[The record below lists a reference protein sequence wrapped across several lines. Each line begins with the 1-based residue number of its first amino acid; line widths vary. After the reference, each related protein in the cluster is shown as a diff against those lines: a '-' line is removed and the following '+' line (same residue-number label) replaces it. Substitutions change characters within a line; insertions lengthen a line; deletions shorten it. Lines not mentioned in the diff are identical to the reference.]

1 MQNQSHNILDTDRIG
16 RLLMK
21 LTVPMFFGMFVQTIY
36 SVVDIIFI
44 GHYVGP
50 DGIAGLSIVFPIQML
65 SMGIGSM
72 VGVGGASLISRT
84 IGGGDQRSAERA
96 LGNGITFSI
105 IFSFL
110 LILII
115 LPSMNFLLKLIGAS
129 ENVLPYARDYLI
141 ITTGGGTFNIAS
153 SVLLYFVRAEGNAR
167 VGMISMMLA
176 SILNIILDAVFIISL
191 GMGVKGAALANVI
204 SQMVALIYVLSY
216 YLTGSSYLKIR
227 ASNFAPDLKI
237 LKPMFSI
244 GITQFAQTIASSL
257 SAMFLIRMAV
267 TYGGDIALSAFGIV
281 QRIMMFSS
289 IPGMVLGQ
297 GMQPVLSYNYG
308 AKRYHLAIKAIT
320 TPLVASLIF
329 SMVAFLVLF
338 FIPEPIIRIFTT
350 DTQLVA
356 ESAYAARRIF
366 LVLPLFGF
374 YNVGTLVFPAI
385 GKAVESFIIAVARPV
400 LFLTPLVL
408 ILPHFYQMNGV
419 WLSFPGSD
427 ILTFL
432 LNVALLVPLIRRFQK
447 AAATEKPGKT
457 IPITTGRILDPAESR
472 RIIK

>member
-1 MQNQSHNILDTDRIG
+1 MSF
-16 RLLMK
+16 
-21 LTVPMFFGMFVQTIY
+21 LTP
-36 SVVDIIFI
+36 
-44 GHYVGP
+44 
-50 DGIAGLSIVFPIQML
+50 
-65 SMGIGSM
+65 
-72 VGVGGASLISRT
+72 
-84 IGGGDQRSAERA
+84 
-96 LGNGITFSI
+96 GITS
-105 IFSFL
+105 S
-110 LILII
+110 
-115 LPSMNFLLKLIGAS
+115 LPPSGA
-129 ENVLPYARDYLI
+129 
-141 ITTGGGTFNIAS
+141 TFNIAS

-167 VGMISMMLA
+167 VGMISMILA
-176 SILNIILDAVFIISL
+176 SMLNIILDAVFIISL
-191 GMGVKGAALANVI
+191 GMGVKGAALATVI

-227 ASNFAPDLKI
+227 TSNFAPDLKI
-237 LKPMFSI
+237 LKSMFSI
-244 GITQFAQTIASSL
+244 GIAQFAQTIASSV

-267 TYGGDIALSAFGIV
+267 TYGGDIALSAFGII

-297 GMQPVLSYNYG
+297 GMQPVLGFNYG
-308 AKRYHLAIKAIT
+308 AKRYHLALKAIT
-320 TPLVASLIF
+320 IPAVASMIF

-356 ESAYAARRIF
+356 ESTYAARRIF

-385 GKAVESFIIAVARPV
+385 GKAIESFIIAVARPV

-408 ILPHFYQMNGV
+408 ILPHFCQMNGV
-419 WLSFPGSD
+419 WLAFPGSD

-432 LNVALLVPLIRRFQK
+432 LTVALLVPLIRRFQK